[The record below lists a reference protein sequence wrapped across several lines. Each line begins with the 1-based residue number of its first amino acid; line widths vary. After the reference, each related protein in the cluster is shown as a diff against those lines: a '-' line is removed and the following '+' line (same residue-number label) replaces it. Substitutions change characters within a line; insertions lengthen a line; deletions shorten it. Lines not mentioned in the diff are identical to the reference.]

1 MAGAYH
7 YIVSWFHPPIAT
19 KQTYGKT
26 PLESARA
33 GAEDDSSTDHTVT
46 DPGMET
52 TTSQMI
58 STVVDRVTT
67 LAGHKLQRCICGWE
81 KITSEKG
88 LKIHQGRKKCLRE
101 LCKGPRIDRYFLRGR
116 SNQSSEA
123 QRQDI
128 HHSPQGIR
136 TPDEAQPSTD
146 PITDESPEPIQP
158 QIAVERR
165 LSGRKPQILWPKSCQ
180 KKEWETTDTDLVH
193 LLEGLKG
200 CVEKKLDKIGEIIYS
215 YGAERFGVKQVNL
228 RSQKEPSPH
237 RKSRRQQEIERLVK
251 ERRCLRKQWKKAT
264 ETERKG
270 LEVLQGDIKQRLATL
285 RRAECLRKRH
295 KKRERTRTAFYRD
308 PYKFAKDLFVKEKTG
323 TLKVP
328 IRELEE
334 HLRKTYSDDQR
345 LVPASIPNDMPP
357 MQPPEHQMETRP
369 PTWSEVES
377 TVMRARTA
385 SAPGPNGIPYRLYK
399 NTPGVLKYLW
409 RLMKV
414 SWEKGIIPK
423 AWRRAGG
430 ILIPKEKN
438 SSTIDQFRQISL
450 LNVEGKIFFSVV
462 ARRLSAFL
470 LANNYIDTS
479 VQKAGI
485 SGFSGCLEHT
495 NVIWHQIQMA
505 KKEKKDLHVVF
516 LDLANAF
523 GSVPHEILWAAFNF
537 FKIPEVI
544 TRLVKAYFQDL
555 QFCVTAQDTTTAW
568 QHLEVGIM
576 AGCTISPLAFTMAM
590 EVIIRASRWV
600 VGGERL
606 KSGLRLPPIRA
617 YMDDMTTIT
626 TTIACTKRLLEK
638 LQGNIKWARM
648 EIKPSKSRSISIVK
662 GKLTN
667 ERFQVNNDPIPT
679 VLEKPIKSL
688 GRWYNAELRD
698 SEQVEQL
705 RQDTIIGLKQINKTA
720 LPGKLKLWCFQFGL
734 LPRLMWPMSIY
745 EVTLSHVKRLERL
758 VNGQVRKWLGLPRCL
773 TSIGLYSNGAL
784 SLPISSLVEEYKCAK
799 TRVEMTLTESRD
811 PVVRG
816 AAPTLVT
823 GRKWKPSAAVAV
835 AKTALRH
842 RDIVGHVQHG
852 RGGLGLEA
860 TTPTWQKAT
869 PAERRHMVVEEVRHQ
884 EEADRCA
891 KAVSQ
896 AQQGRW
902 MRWEGVERRKI
913 TWNEMWNMESNRLS
927 FIIRATYD
935 VLPSPTNLHLWYG
948 EDPACLQCATPATLK
963 HILVGCKTSLT
974 QGRYTWRHN
983 QVLKCLAA
991 ELENKRVT
999 TNAMP
1004 LKAQDTFPQKTTFI
1018 RAGEKQRPRPSPPNS
1033 GPLNTAR
1040 DWEMR
1045 VDLSQ
1050 RLIFPPE
1057 IAATNLRP
1065 DLVLWSK
1072 SSRRVFIVELTVP
1085 WEDAIDEAFERKRLR
1100 YAGLA
1105 AEAEGR
1111 GWNVKVCPVEVG
1123 CRGFV
1128 ASSTTR
1134 LLKEVGIRGQAQRK
1148 AVKELA
1154 NVAER
1159 SSHWLWLKRRDA
1171 IWAAR

>member
-1 MAGAYH
+1 M
-7 YIVSWFHPPIAT
+7 SWIHPTIAT
-19 KQTYGKT
+19 KSSKGKT

-33 GAEDDSSTDHTVT
+33 GAEDDSPTDHMVT
-46 DPGMET
+46 NLATET
-52 TTSQMI
+52 TTNQMI
-58 STVVDRVTT
+58 STAVDGVTP
-67 LAGHKLQRCICGWE
+67 LAGQKLQSCICGWE

-101 LCKGPRIDRYFLRGR
+101 LSEGPRIDHYFLRGR
-116 SNQSSEA
+116 ANKSSEA
-123 QRQDI
+123 QRRDT
-128 HHSPQGIR
+128 HHSSQGIR
-136 TPDEAQPSTD
+136 TPDEAQPGTD
-146 PITDESPEPIQP
+146 PPPTDMSPEPIQP
-158 QIAVERR
+158 QMAVERKMN
-165 LSGRKPQILWPKSCQ
+165 GRKPQILWPKSCQ

-200 CVEKKLDKIGEIIYS
+200 CVDRKLDKIGEIIYS
-215 YGAERFGVKQVNL
+215 YGAERFGVKSKNP
-228 RSQKEPSPH
+228 RTQKEPATH
-237 RKSRRQQEIERLVK
+237 LKSRRQQEIERLVK
-251 ERRCLRKQWKKAT
+251 ERRSLRKQWKKAT
-264 ETERKG
+264 EVERKG
-270 LEVLQGDIKQRLATL
+270 LEALQGDIKQRLATL
-285 RRAECLRKRH
+285 RRAECLRKQH
-295 KKRERTRTAFYRD
+295 KKKERTRTAFYRD
-308 PYKFAKDLFVKEKTG
+308 PYRFVKDLFVKEKSG
-323 TLKVP
+323 TLKAP

-334 HLRKTYSDDQR
+334 HLRKTYSDNQR
-345 LVPASIPNDMPP
+345 HMPASIPDDMPP
-357 MQPPEHQMETRP
+357 IQPPEHQMETRP

-377 TVMRARTA
+377 TVKRARTA
-385 SAPGPNGIPYRLYK
+385 SAPGPNGVPYRLYK

-414 SWEKGIIPK
+414 AWEKGIIPK

-438 SSTIDQFRQISL
+438 SSTIDQFRQICL

-462 ARRLSAFL
+462 AQRLSAFL
-470 LANNYIDTS
+470 QRNNYVDTS

-495 NVIWHQIQMA
+495 NVIWHQVQTA

-523 GSVPHEILWAAFNF
+523 GSVPHEILWTAFNF
-537 FKIPEVI
+537 FQVPEGI

-555 QFCVTAQDTTTAW
+555 QFCVTTQASTTAW

-590 EVIIRASRWV
+590 EIIIRASRWV
-600 VGGERL
+600 AGGERL

-626 TTIACTKRLLEK
+626 TTSACTKRLLDK
-638 LQGNIKWARM
+638 LQGNIEWARM

-662 GKLTN
+662 GQLTN
-667 ERFQVNNDPIPT
+667 ERFHVNNEPIPT
-679 VLEKPIKSL
+679 VLEKPVKSL
-688 GRWYNAELRD
+688 GRWYSAELKD
-698 SEQVEQL
+698 SKQLEQL
-705 RQDTIIGLKQINKTA
+705 KQDTINGLKQINSTA

-734 LPRLMWPMSIY
+734 LPRLMWPISIY
-745 EVTLSHVKRLERL
+745 EVTLSHANRLERL
-758 VNGQVRKWLGLPRCL
+758 VNVQVRKWLGLPRCL
-773 TSIGLYSNGAL
+773 SSIGLYGNGVL

-799 TRVEMTLTESRD
+799 SRLEMTLTESRD
-811 PVVRG
+811 PFVRG

-884 EEADRCA
+884 EEAARCA
-891 KAVSQ
+891 TAVSQ

-902 MRWEGVERRKI
+902 MKWEGVERRKI
-913 TWNEMWNMESNRLS
+913 TWSDLWSMESNRLS

-935 VLPSPTNLHLWYG
+935 VLPSPTNLHVWYG
-948 EDPACLQCATPATLK
+948 EDPACPQCAAPATLK

-991 ELENKRVT
+991 ELENRRVT

-1004 LKAQDTFPQKTTFI
+1004 QDAQATVPRTTAFV
-1018 RAGEKQRPRPSPPNS
+1018 REGEKRGTKSSPPDP
-1033 GPLNTAR
+1033 GPLNAAR

-1045 VDLSQ
+1045 VDLTQ
-1050 RLIFPPE
+1050 RLTFPPE

-1072 SSRRVFIVELTVP
+1072 SCQRVFIVELTVP

-1100 YAGLA
+1100 YANLA

-1111 GWNVKVCPVEVG
+1111 GWNVKVWPVEVG

-1128 ASSTTR
+1128 ARSTAR

-1148 AVKELA
+1148 AIKELA
-1154 NVAER
+1154 TAAER
-1159 SSHWLWLKRRDA
+1159 SSHWLWLKRKDA
-1171 IWAAR
+1171 IWAAK

>member
-1 MAGAYH
+1 MATE
-7 YIVSWFHPPIAT
+7 SL
-19 KQTYGKT
+19 KGKI

-33 GAEDDSSTDHTVT
+33 GVEDDSSVDHTVI
-46 DPGMET
+46 DPGTET
-52 TTSQMI
+52 TMNQMF
-58 STVVDRVTT
+58 STGVDGETV
-67 LAGHKLQRCICGWE
+67 LAGHKFQNCICGWK

-88 LKIHQGRKKCLRE
+88 LKIHQGRKKCLRKPSE
-101 LCKGPRIDRYFLRGR
+101 GPRIDHYFLRGR
-116 SNQSSEA
+116 ANQSSEA
-123 QRQDI
+123 QWQDI

-136 TPDEAQPSTD
+136 TPDEAQPGTESPTD
-146 PITDESPEPIQP
+146 ISPEPIQP
-158 QIAVERR
+158 QTAVERKMN
-165 LSGRKPQILWPKSCQ
+165 GRKPQILWPKSCQ

-200 CVEKKLDKIGEIIYS
+200 CVERKLDKIGEIIYS
-215 YGAERFGVKQVNL
+215 YGVERFGVKSTNLWTQKDPSVNL
-228 RSQKEPSPH
+228 Q
-237 RKSRRQQEIERLVK
+237 SRRQQEIEQLVK
-251 ERRCLRKQWKKAT
+251 ERRNLRKQWRKAT
-264 ETERKG
+264 EVERKG
-270 LEVLQGDIKQRLATL
+270 LEALQGDIKQRIAIL
-285 RRAECLRKRH
+285 RRAECLRKQH
-295 KKRERTRTAFYRD
+295 KKKERARTAFYRD
-308 PYKFAKDLFVKEKTG
+308 PYKFVKDLFIKEKTG

-334 HLRKTYSDDQR
+334 YLRKIYSDNQR
-345 LVPASIPNDMPP
+345 HVTASIPDDMPP
-357 MQPPEHQMETRP
+357 IQPPEHQLETRP

-377 TVMRARTA
+377 TVKRARTA

-399 NTPGVLKYLW
+399 NAPGVLKYLW
-409 RLMKV
+409 KLMKV
-414 SWEKGIIPK
+414 AWEKGIIPK

-462 ARRLSAFL
+462 AQRISVFL
-470 LANNYIDTS
+470 QKNNFVDIS

-495 NVIWHQIQMA
+495 NVIWHQIQTA

-523 GSVPHEILWAAFNF
+523 GSVPHEILWTAFSF
-537 FKIPEVI
+537 FQVPEGI
-544 TRLVKAYFQDL
+544 TRLVKVYFQDL
-555 QFCVTAQDTTTAW
+555 QFCVTAQANTTAW
-568 QHLEVGIM
+568 QHLEIGIM

-590 EVIIRASRWV
+590 ELIIRASRWV

-626 TTIACTKRLLEK
+626 TTSACTKRLLDK

-648 EIKPSKSRSISIVK
+648 EIKPNKSRSISIVK
-662 GKLTN
+662 GQLTN
-667 ERFQVNNDPIPT
+667 ERFQINNEPIPT

-688 GRWYNAELRD
+688 GRWYSAELKD
-698 SEQVEQL
+698 SKQVEQL
-705 RQDTIIGLKQINKTA
+705 RQDTISGLNKINNTD

-734 LPRLMWPMSIY
+734 LPRLMWPISIY
-745 EVTLSHVKRLERL
+745 EVTLTHANRLERL
-758 VNGQVRKWLGLPRCL
+758 VNAQVRKCLGLPRCL
-773 TSIGLYSNGAL
+773 TSIGLYGNGAL

-799 TRVEMTLTESRD
+799 SRLEMTLTDSRD

-835 AKTALRH
+835 AKAAVRH

-852 RGGLGLEA
+852 RGGFGSEA
-860 TTPTWQKAT
+860 ATPTWQKAT
-869 PAERRHMVVEEVRHQ
+869 PTERRHMVVEEVRRQ
-884 EEADRCA
+884 EEAARCA

-902 MRWEGVERRKI
+902 MKWDGVERRKI
-913 TWNEMWNMESNRLS
+913 AWSEMWGMEANRLS

-935 VLPSPTNLHLWYG
+935 VLPSPTNLHLWHG
-948 EDPACLQCATPATLK
+948 EDPACPLCAAPATLK

-991 ELENKRVT
+991 EIENKRVII
-999 TNAMP
+999 NGMP
-1004 LKAQDTFPQKTTFI
+1004 LNAQATIPRRKTFM
-1018 RAGEKQRPRPSPPNS
+1018 REGEKQRTTPSLSDS
-1033 GPLNTAR
+1033 GPLNAAR

-1050 RLIFPPE
+1050 RLTFPPE
-1057 IAATNLRP
+1057 IAVTNLRP
-1065 DLVLWSK
+1065 DLVLWAK
-1072 SSRRVFIVELTVP
+1072 SCRRVFIVEMTVP
-1085 WEDAIDEAFERKRLR
+1085 WEDAINEAFERKRLR
-1100 YAGLA
+1100 YANLA

-1111 GWNVKVCPVEVG
+1111 GWNVKVWPVEVG

-1128 ASSTTR
+1128 ARSTTR
-1134 LLKEVGIRGQAQRK
+1134 LLKEVGIRGQSQRR
-1148 AVKELA
+1148 AIKELA
-1154 NVAER
+1154 NVAEQ
-1159 SSHWLWLKRRDA
+1159 SSHWLWLKRRDTT
-1171 IWAAR
+1171 WAAK

>member
-165 LSGRKPQILWPKSCQ
+165 LSGRKPQILWPKSCR

-270 LEVLQGDIKQRLATL
+270 LEVLQGDLKQRLATL

-991 ELENKRVT
+991 ELESRRVT

-1154 NVAER
+1154 NAAER

-1171 IWAAR
+1171 RWAAR

>member
-1 MAGAYH
+1 
-7 YIVSWFHPPIAT
+7 
-19 KQTYGKT
+19 
-26 PLESARA
+26 
-33 GAEDDSSTDHTVT
+33 
-46 DPGMET
+46 
-52 TTSQMI
+52 
-58 STVVDRVTT
+58 
-67 LAGHKLQRCICGWE
+67 
-81 KITSEKG
+81 
-88 LKIHQGRKKCLRE
+88 
-101 LCKGPRIDRYFLRGR
+101 
-116 SNQSSEA
+116 
-123 QRQDI
+123 
-128 HHSPQGIR
+128 
-136 TPDEAQPSTD
+136 
-146 PITDESPEPIQP
+146 
-158 QIAVERR
+158 
-165 LSGRKPQILWPKSCQ
+165 
-180 KKEWETTDTDLVH
+180 
-193 LLEGLKG
+193 
-200 CVEKKLDKIGEIIYS
+200 
-215 YGAERFGVKQVNL
+215 
-228 RSQKEPSPH
+228 
-237 RKSRRQQEIERLVK
+237 
-251 ERRCLRKQWKKAT
+251 
-264 ETERKG
+264 
-270 LEVLQGDIKQRLATL
+270 
-285 RRAECLRKRH
+285 
-295 KKRERTRTAFYRD
+295 
-308 PYKFAKDLFVKEKTG
+308 
-323 TLKVP
+323 
-328 IRELEE
+328 
-334 HLRKTYSDDQR
+334 
-345 LVPASIPNDMPP
+345 
-357 MQPPEHQMETRP
+357 METRP

-377 TVMRARTA
+377 TVKRARTA
-385 SAPGPNGIPYRLYK
+385 SAPGPNGVPYRVYK

-409 RLMKV
+409 KLMRV
-414 SWEKGIIPK
+414 AWEKGMIPK

-470 LANNYIDTS
+470 LANNFVDTS

-495 NVIWHQIQMA
+495 NVIWHQVQTA

-523 GSVPHEILWAAFNF
+523 GSVPHEILWTAFNF
-537 FKIPEVI
+537 FHVPEGI

-555 QFCVTAQDTTTAW
+555 QFCVTAQASTTAW
-568 QHLEVGIM
+568 QHLEIGIM

-590 EVIIRASRWV
+590 ELIIRASRWV

-626 TTIACTKRLLEK
+626 TTVACTKRLLEK

-648 EIKPSKSRSISIVK
+648 EIKPSKSRSISIAK

-667 ERFQVNNDPIPT
+667 ERFHVNNEPIPT

-688 GRWYNAELRD
+688 GRWYSAELKD

-705 RQDTIIGLKQINKTA
+705 RQDTISGLKQINNTA

-734 LPRLMWPMSIY
+734 LPRLMWPISIY
-745 EVTLSHVKRLERL
+745 EVTLSHISRLERL
-758 VNGQVRKWLGLPRCL
+758 VNAQVRKWLGLPRCL
-773 TSIGLYSNGAL
+773 TSIGLYGNGAL

-799 TRVEMTLTESRD
+799 TRLEMTLTESQD
-811 PVVRG
+811 PFVRG

-842 RDIVGHVQHG
+842 RDIVGRVQHG

-860 TTPTWQKAT
+860 TTPTWQKANPT
-869 PAERRHMVVEEVRHQ
+869 ERRHMVVEEVRHQ
-884 EEADRCA
+884 EEAARCA

-913 TWNEMWNMESNRLS
+913 TWNEMWSMESNRLS

-948 EDPACLQCATPATLK
+948 EDPACLQCAAPANLK

-991 ELENKRVT
+991 ELEDKRVT

-1004 LKAQDTFPQKTTFI
+1004 LNAQTTVPRKTTFI
-1018 RAGEKQRPRPSPPNS
+1018 REGEKRRKKPSAPNS
-1033 GPLNTAR
+1033 GPLNAAR

-1050 RLIFPPE
+1050 RLTFPPE

-1072 SSRRVFIVELTVP
+1072 TCRRVFIVELTVP

-1100 YAGLA
+1100 YANLA

-1111 GWNVKVCPVEVG
+1111 GWNVKVWPVEVG

-1128 ASSTTR
+1128 ANSTTR
-1134 LLKEVGIRGQAQRK
+1134 LLKAVGIRGQAQRK
-1148 AVKELA
+1148 AIKELA
-1154 NVAER
+1154 NAAER

-1171 IWAAR
+1171 TWAAK